1 MNSLPMHNRAAAIFC
16 AGALASLAA
25 SCAVGAEALPPG
37 ATRLAQAAPSPTA
50 PRKTAAPR
58 PRNAATTGAALRGY
72 QRALDELAV
81 GHISEARAR
90 AEEAR
95 RRYGDT
101 PELNL
106 LLGYL
111 LQRENRPEVAR
122 ERLSRVA
129 PASPLA
135 AAFAAQ
141 MAANA
146 DASAAPDKT
155 VGDQMVERGEVQQ
168 ENPGDDVVIIAG
180 TAASLRQG
188 DKNLA
193 ALERSMAM
201 RVNTERAR
209 AGLNALAYDETLAGV
224 ARAHSADMRDRS
236 YFAHQ
241 SPTGALREPLDRYRA
256 IFQKT
261 PSVIAENVFR
271 SWGTPRTL
279 SEDEISEAHGALMKS
294 PGHRSNILLPRV
306 TRIGIGLITNANGD
320 LWVTQMFARP

>member
-1 MNSLPMHNRAAAIFC
+1 MTPLPIHDRAATAFF
-16 AGALASLAA
+16 AVAFALLGVSIP
-25 SCAVGAEALPPG
+25 VDAEPLPTG
-37 ATRLAQAAPSPTA
+37 TTRLAQAAP
-50 PRKTAAPR
+50 RKPPAPR

-72 QRALDELAV
+72 QRALDQLAA
-81 GHISEARAR
+81 GRIGAARAL
-90 AEEAR
+90 AEDAR

-129 PASPLA
+129 PTSPLA
-135 AAFAAQ
+135 AVYAAQ
-141 MAANA
+141 LAA
-146 DASAAPDKT
+146 DVSVAPDKT
-155 VGDQMVERGEVQQ
+155 AGDQMVERGAVQQ
-168 ENPGDDVVIIAG
+168 ENPGDDLVIIAG

-201 RVNTERAR
+201 RINTERAR
-209 AGLNALAYDETLAGV
+209 AGLNALAFDETLAGV

-271 SWGTPRTL
+271 SWGEPRTL
-279 SEDEISEAHGALMKS
+279 SEGDISEAHGALMKS

-306 TRIGIGLITNANGD
+306 TRIGIGLIINTNGD